1 MNPNYLSSY
10 PITIIWRW
18 VEPITVESPLD
29 NKEVKPVNPKGN
41 QSWIFIGRTDAEV
54 EAPVLWPPDAKSQL
68 TGKDPD
74 TGKDWEQDKRMTED
88 KMVGRHHQLNGYES
102 EQTPGDS
109 EEQGSLV
116 CCSPWGYKE
125 LYTT

>member
-29 NKEVKPVNPKGN
+29 SKEVKPVNPKGN

-88 KMVGRHHQLNGYES
+88 KMVGRHHQLNGYD
-102 EQTPGDS
+102 EQTLGDS

>member
-1 MNPNYLSSY
+1 M
-10 PITIIWRW
+10 
-18 VEPITVESPLD
+18 
-29 NKEVKPVNPKGN
+29 
-41 QSWIFIGRTDAEV
+41 

-88 KMVGRHHQLNGYES
+88 KMVGRHHQLTGYD
-102 EQTPGDS
+102 EQTLGDS

-116 CCSPWGYKE
+116 CCSP
-125 LYTT
+125 

>member
-1 MNPNYLSSY
+1 M
-10 PITIIWRW
+10 
-18 VEPITVESPLD
+18 
-29 NKEVKPVNPKGN
+29 
-41 QSWIFIGRTDAEV
+41 

-116 CCSPWGYKE
+116 CCSP
-125 LYTT
+125 